1 MQPWLRCCA
10 PRRTLLFASAAPAQS
25 LVAVPPLT
33 SPVTDITGTLAAD
46 QVAALDAK
54 LRAFEQAKGSQVA
67 VVIVRST
74 QPETIEQYA
83 LRVVEAWKIGR
94 KGVDDGAIL
103 VVALDDRKL
112 RIEVGYGLE
121 GALPDASANR
131 IIDEDIVPAFRRGD
145 FYGGIATG
153 VDRMLRVIEGE
164 PLPEPELRSPSQGV
178 PGLFSVLPFL
188 FIFALFGGSIFR
200 RLFGRVGG
208 AFATGGLVG
217 FLTWVLVGILGLA
230 LGAAILAFL
239 FALLGGLGGGGG
251 GGRPPAATAGTAGA
265 TGAAGGIPAASVAVG
280 SAAVAASAVAGAA
293 AAAVSVAAAPR
304 EGGESMDWGRWL
316 RHLFATRTAL
326 RRAFPV
332 DALDAIEQA
341 ITASERH
348 HSGEIR
354 FAIEGSL
361 EPGDA
366 WRGKPPRARALEVFA
381 ALGVWDTAANN
392 GVLVYVLLAD
402 RDGGDRR
409 RSRLQRLRDGCRVA
423 HGL

>member
-1 MQPWLRCCA
+1 MVNAAGSRSLAALAAALCA
-10 PRRTLLFASAAPAQS
+10 AAALLFAPATPAQS

-33 SPVTDITGTLAAD
+33 SPVTDTTGTLAAD

-67 VVIVRST
+67 VLIVRST
-74 QPETIEQYA
+74 QPEAIEQYA
-83 LRVVEAWKIGR
+83 LRVAEAWKIGR

-121 GALPDASANR
+121 GALPDATANR

-145 FYGGIATG
+145 YYGGIATG

-178 PGLFSVLPFL
+178 PGLFPVLPFL

-230 LGAAILAFL
+230 LGAGVLAFL

-251 GGRPPAATAGTAGA
+251 PGAGSNGWYSRRHGRGWGYPGGFGGGGLGGGGGFGGGWGGGGGGFGGGGA
-265 TGAAGGIPAASVAVG
+265 SGG
-280 SAAVAASAVAGAA
+280 
-293 AAAVSVAAAPR
+293 
-304 EGGESMDWGRWL
+304 W
-316 RHLFATRTAL
+316 
-326 RRAFPV
+326 
-332 DALDAIEQA
+332 
-341 ITASERH
+341 
-348 HSGEIR
+348 
-354 FAIEGSL
+354 
-361 EPGDA
+361 
-366 WRGKPPRARALEVFA
+366 
-381 ALGVWDTAANN
+381 
-392 GVLVYVLLAD
+392 
-402 RDGGDRR
+402 
-409 RSRLQRLRDGCRVA
+409 
-423 HGL
+423 